1 MKKLLYITLSIICL
15 LVIYSFIAKTT
26 TIQTAEQMPP
36 SAENISSAEDC
47 VCDYECICQENELDC
62 DCSKTKTRCTCTQ
75 KNGEKIVI
83 ESIEKNNENIEENNP
98 EQTSSEDETLL

>member
-15 LVIYSFIAKTT
+15 SVIYLFVVKTT
-26 TIQTAEQMPP
+26 PQTAVQTHP

-47 VCDYECICQENELDC
+47 VCNYECICQENELDC